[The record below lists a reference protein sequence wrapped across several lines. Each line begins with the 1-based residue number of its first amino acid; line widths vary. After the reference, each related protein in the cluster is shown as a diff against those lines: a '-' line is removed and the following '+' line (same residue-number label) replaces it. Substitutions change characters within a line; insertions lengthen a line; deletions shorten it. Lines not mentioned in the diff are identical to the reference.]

1 MCVVSRVVRASQC
14 RNCCVCHDKAEQGFG
29 AVQDLR
35 ITFNQLKS
43 RIVTLINQQEQQLVW
58 KDPVWRMAAVVA
70 VLLHVLLLSVSFVAP
85 PAEHAVMQEIT
96 MAVHLSPQKVDNAD
110 FIAQADQQGAG
121 SLHSQ
126 HRMTSPDRQPAERD
140 QQQIADNIHASPQKQ
155 QQAAQV
161 AEQVLVTTLSWKEHS
176 RNEERKAQAKKQ
188 QSNSPD
194 LARVAMIATLEAQ
207 YAKRKQE
214 YSRKTN
220 IRTVDSVSAKG
231 SPEAAYMDRFR
242 QKVEQLGNK
251 HYPEEARSRNL
262 HGDVRLMVI
271 LTPNGK
277 IRAIRLLQTS
287 GSGVLDEAA
296 KSSVRQAAPFG
307 KFDKQMKDVPELRII
322 RTWRF
327 SAKHDELD
335 VES

>member
-1 MCVVSRVVRASQC
+1 MVDAK
-14 RNCCVCHDKAEQGFG
+14 NKAGQGFW
-29 AVQDLR
+29 AVQDFR
-35 ITFNQLKS
+35 ITFNHAKTSVLS
-43 RIVTLINQQEQQLVW
+43 LLNQRAHQVVW
-58 KDPVWRMAAVVA
+58 KDPVWRVAAVTA
-70 VLLHVLLLSVSFVAP
+70 LLLHVLFLSISFVAP
-85 PAEHAVMQEIT
+85 PPDHAVTQEIT
-96 MAVHLSPQKVDNAD
+96 MAVHLSPQKVEKAD
-110 FIAQADQQGAG
+110 FLAQADQQGAG

-126 HRMTSPDRQPAERD
+126 HRLTSPDRQVAERD

-161 AEQVLVTTLSWKEHS
+161 AEQVLVTTLSWKERS

-188 QSNSPD
+188 QENSPD

-231 SPEAAYMDRFR
+231 SKEAAYMDRFR
-242 QKVEQLGNK
+242 MKVERLGNK
-251 HYPEEARSRNL
+251 HYPEEARRKNL

-287 GSGVLDEAA
+287 GSRVLDEAA
-296 KSSVRQAAPFG
+296 KDSVRQAAPFG
-307 KFDKQMKDVPELRII
+307 KFNKEMKDVPELRII

>member
-1 MCVVSRVVRASQC
+1 MV
-14 RNCCVCHDKAEQGFG
+14 

-35 ITFNQLKS
+35 ITLNEL
-43 RIVTLINQQEQQLVW
+43 RTRLITLLNQQEHQVIW
-58 KDPVWRMAAVVA
+58 KDPLWRIAAGVA
-70 VLLHVLLLSVSFVAP
+70 VILHVLFLSISFVAP
-85 PAEHAVMQEIT
+85 HADEAVMQEIT
-96 MAVHLSPQKVDNAD
+96 MAVHLSPQKVEHPDY
-110 FIAQADQQGAG
+110 IAQADQQGAG

-126 HRMTSPDRQPAERD
+126 HRLTSPDRQQAERD
-140 QQQIADNIHASPQKQ
+140 QQQIADNIHVNAQKQ

-161 AEQVLVTTLSWKEHS
+161 AEQVLVTTLSWKERS

-188 QSNSPD
+188 SSNSPD
-194 LARVAMIATLEAQ
+194 LSRVAMIATLEAQ

-214 YSRKTN
+214 YTKKTKV
-220 IRTVDSVSAKG
+220 RTVDSVSAKG
-231 SPEAAYMDRFR
+231 ADEAAYLDRFR
-242 QKVEQLGNK
+242 LKVEQLGNK
-251 HYPEEARSRNL
+251 HYPEEARAKNL

-287 GSGVLDEAA
+287 GSRVLDEAA
-296 KSSVRQAAPFG
+296 KASVRQAAPFG
-307 KFDKQMKDVPELRII
+307 KFDKKMKDFSELRVI

-327 SAKHDELD
+327 SSKHDDLS